1 MRQFICAPNVRSVKS
16 DAART
21 RKKSARSNL
30 VHNLRGE
37 FDPHRHLRGKAS
49 VRQFNGAEMILLY
62 SNLLAEQAFLFIKQ
76 EYIDAPN
83 NSFRIA

>member
-1 MRQFICAPNVRSVKS
+1 VKKEIKIKY
-16 DAART
+16 T
-21 RKKSARSNL
+21 VKNIARSNL

-62 SNLLAEQAFLFIKQ
+62 FNLLAEHGLLIYNAEI
-76 EYIDAPN
+76 Y
-83 NSFRIA
+83 